1 MAAAQIS
8 AALLAH
14 EPVYGVAAA
23 LGAVLALLALL
34 GHRLDLRARYWAPAS
49 IPYYFLSMNLALL
62 LGLIAFVRG
71 TQSTAWTPTARVASS
86 PGGGRIARSR
96 SAQAPGRAGLPDD
109 AGCRG
114 TRGGNAVT
122 RARLEPL
129 RTLHLWLP
137 GYAATRL
144 RDAARGRRRP
154 ITRVWVTIADHFE
167 PWWRR
172 ADERT
177 ALERVRRWT
186 RGWPRI
192 AAPARRRRRTTALLH
207 LLLSRRAI
215 PSGRDRSRCRD
226 WRPWASPTSKCICII
241 TPTARERLSIGSDG
255 SSSASHTRHGLLRR
269 DDSGIRFGFI
279 HGNWALD
286 NSLPGGLACGL
297 DNEITLLRRLGCY
310 ADFTLPSAPS
320 PAQTRI
326 VNTIYWAKDD
336 PARPKSHDTGV
347 PVTAN
352 GGVAGDLLMIPGPL
366 TLNLREWRR
375 PLVPRLEVGEL
386 AGNCRPTRHRV
397 ALWKRA
403 APRIGEDLFIKLFA
417 HGAPE
422 KNAGPM
428 LADGGVLDRTLRY
441 LRRGLPAF
449 GSAAVLR
456 LGMAHVGRRSTR
468 SGAASI
474 PSAR

>member
-1 MAAAQIS
+1 
-8 AALLAH
+8 
-14 EPVYGVAAA
+14 
-23 LGAVLALLALL
+23 
-34 GHRLDLRARYWAPAS
+34 
-49 IPYYFLSMNLALL
+49 
-62 LGLIAFVRG
+62 
-71 TQSTAWTPTARVASS
+71 
-86 PGGGRIARSR
+86 
-96 SAQAPGRAGLPDD
+96 
-109 AGCRG
+109 
-114 TRGGNAVT
+114 VT

-129 RTLHLWLP
+129 RTMRMWLP

-144 RDAARGRRRP
+144 RSAASSRTTP
-154 ITRVWVTIADHFE
+154 ITRLWVTIADHFE

-177 ALERVRRWT
+177 ALERVGRWT

-192 AAPARRRRRTTALLH
+192 AARHTDDAGQPPCYTFFYPEEQYHPAAIDA
-207 LLLSRRAI
+207 LSRLAAMDIADVEVHLHHHADSAGAFVDRV
-215 PSGRDRSRCRD
+215 GRFIDC
-226 WRPWASPTSKCICII
+226 
-241 TPTARERLSIGSDG
+241 LS
-255 SSSASHTRHGLLRR
+255 TRHALLRR
-269 DDSGIRFGFI
+269 DDRGVRFGFI

-286 NSLPGGLACGL
+286 NSLPGGVACGL

-320 PAQTRI
+320 PAQTRM

-352 GGVAGDLLMIPGPL
+352 GGVDGDLLMIPGPL
-366 TLNLREWRR
+366 TLNLREWQR
-375 PLVPRLEVGEL
+375 PLVPRVEVGEL
-386 AGNCRPTRHRV
+386 GGHCQPTRHRV

-422 KNAGPM
+422 KNAGPL

-441 LRRGLPAF
+441 LREDCQQSGAQLFFVSAWHMAGAIDAIRRGLHPVRSVQQMRHDPA
-449 GSAAVLR
+449 L
-456 LGMAHVGRRSTR
+456 VGV
-468 SGAASI
+468 AS
-474 PSAR
+474 